1 MSAGVSFGYL
11 GNPVSTTQIT
21 GSYTIPAGQFAVV
34 SASCKAGGTMTVNA
48 VTVIH
53 SSSNTWSALSGGT
66 SLIKDNASGA
76 LLTATATPG
85 GAGAAFTNVTA
96 AAESA
101 NAQTMILKAG
111 DVIGF
116 TGTASASVALYSA

>member
-1 MSAGVSFGYL
+1 MSAGISFGYL
-11 GNPVSTTQIT
+11 GNPVSTTQVT
-21 GSYTIPAGQFAVV
+21 GSYTIPAGYFAVV

-48 VTVIH
+48 VTVLH
-53 SSSNTWSALSGGT
+53 SSANTWTALASST
-66 SLIKDNASGA
+66 VIQDSGA
-76 LLTATATPG
+76 HSLLTNTATPG
-85 GAGAAFTNVTA
+85 GSTAAFLSNTA

-116 TGTASASVALYSA
+116 SGTASAAIALYSQ